1 MWYATPCSG
10 GFLFSKNDPRRQVNR
25 QLNKEEKRMQQSIQE
40 IFIHLQEMK
49 RTQRSIRKEYQDVL
63 GQEMEYQKIIEEI
76 KKLRERKAQIEV
88 KAKEA
93 MGKRYA
99 ELEELKDEVASNQE
113 MLSDVA
119 MTTLMNGQTVEV
131 TDEFENKYE
140 PAFSV
145 KFKKA
150 Q

>member
-1 MWYATPCSG
+1 
-10 GFLFSKNDPRRQVNR
+10 
-25 QLNKEEKRMQQSIQE
+25 MQQSIQD
-40 IFIHLQEMK
+40 IFLHLQEMK
-49 RTQRSIRKEYQDVL
+49 RSQRSIRKEYQDVL
-63 GQEMEYQKIIEEI
+63 GQEAEYQKIVEEM
-76 KKLRERKAQIEV
+76 KALRERKGQIET
-88 KAKEA
+88 KAREA

-99 ELEELKDEVASNQE
+99 ELEDLKDEIVSNQE

-140 PAFSV
+140 PEFSV

-150 Q
+150 G